1 MKQSGHGLENLATNV
16 PCRSPSFDIFQHGEA
31 IYLWIP
37 PIDMGFLEPNPSKFT
52 LNALTHHQT
61 VENSCL
67 EKVNNVIAKL

>member
-1 MKQSGHGLENLATNV
+1 
-16 PCRSPSFDIFQHGEA
+16 
-31 IYLWIP
+31 
-37 PIDMGFLEPNPSKFT
+37 MGFLEPNPSKFT